1 MTWLDSVRWTNKET
15 YAGAREMRRRLM
27 QARAE
32 EKRTEQD
39 ELERRRRREQEERL
53 QEQPQ
58 QPRPL
63 ANKHIQQADWVDT
76 NNPRAR
82 FHVPT
87 GCLGRRS
94 NNKGRQQQQSD
105 RGRNQQR
112 Q

>member
-1 MTWLDSVRWTNKET
+1 
-15 YAGAREMRRRLM
+15 MRRRLM
-27 QARAE
+27 EARAE
-32 EKRTEQD
+32 EKQTERE
-39 ELERRRRREQEERL
+39 ELERKRRREQDEWL
-53 QEQPQ
+53 QEQPPPQ
-58 QPRPL
+58 RLRTHNP
-63 ANKHIQQADWVDT
+63 IQQADWADT